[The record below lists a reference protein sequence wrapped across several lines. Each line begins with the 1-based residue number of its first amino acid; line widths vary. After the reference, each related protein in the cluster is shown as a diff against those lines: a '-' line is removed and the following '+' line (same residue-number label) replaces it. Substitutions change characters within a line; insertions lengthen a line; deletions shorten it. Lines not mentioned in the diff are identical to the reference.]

1 MRKSI
6 KKMVWFRAVAAI
18 VSILLFIIVIN
29 VNIKNLQSAER
40 DSVQAS
46 TVLKKAQTAE
56 SAHYRWAAN
65 FSNALYAGTEFTG
78 SIDPTTCVLGQWIY
92 GEAGTE
98 DAQVLAIR
106 KELEPLH
113 KKLHESSVY
122 VLDMLKSN
130 PEEAQKYYQETIS
143 SNLTVLVGKLNDVV
157 TRSEELNTESSE
169 QVNKGIRTML
179 VVSYVF
185 FALVLLCLLSLVQYV
200 FSQILQPILHI
211 TNKSKPMSEG
221 QLHLDLGPKAN
232 NELGDLARTL
242 EKSME
247 VIGGYVA
254 DINRIMDQLSK
265 GCFNVHTSTAF
276 IGDFRSIEESIE
288 KFTRT
293 LSSAM
298 ANIQDAGRQLSDHA
312 GQLSNNAQSLAQG
325 SGEQAGAVNRLV
337 DTLDTLSK
345 TAAQNVKS
353 AITAQENARL
363 TGEQVAASEKQ
374 MKEMIAA
381 MEDIRETSENIGKI
395 ISTIETISSQTNLL
409 ALNAAVESS
418 RAGAAGK
425 GFAVVAGEVRR
436 LAGQS
441 DQAAKATKELIE
453 TSSQAVERGTRIVQ
467 NVSAT
472 LQKTLELVARSSG
485 EIGDIARAVQGE
497 ADSITQ
503 VTEEISQISTVVQ
516 TNSSSS
522 ERSAEVSSQVLE
534 QARLLHNQTSQFRLK
549 NGQ

>member
-65 FSNALYAGTEFTG
+65 LSNALYAGTEFTG

-232 NELGDLARTL
+232 NELGEDSG
-242 EKSME
+242 K
-247 VIGGYVA
+247 
-254 DINRIMDQLSK
+254 
-265 GCFNVHTSTAF
+265 VH
-276 IGDFRSIEESIE
+276 
-288 KFTRT
+288 
-293 LSSAM
+293 
-298 ANIQDAGRQLSDHA
+298 
-312 GQLSNNAQSLAQG
+312 G
-325 SGEQAGAVNRLV
+325 SY
-337 DTLDTLSK
+337 
-345 TAAQNVKS
+345 
-353 AITAQENARL
+353 
-363 TGEQVAASEKQ
+363 
-374 MKEMIAA
+374 
-381 MEDIRETSENIGKI
+381 
-395 ISTIETISSQTNLL
+395 
-409 ALNAAVESS
+409 
-418 RAGAAGK
+418 
-425 GFAVVAGEVRR
+425 RR
-436 LAGQS
+436 LC
-441 DQAAKATKELIE
+441 
-453 TSSQAVERGTRIVQ
+453 
-467 NVSAT
+467 
-472 LQKTLELVARSSG
+472 SG
-485 EIGDIARAVQGE
+485 
-497 ADSITQ
+497 
-503 VTEEISQISTVVQ
+503 
-516 TNSSSS
+516 
-522 ERSAEVSSQVLE
+522 
-534 QARLLHNQTSQFRLK
+534 H
-549 NGQ
+549 

>member
-1 MRKSI
+1 M
-6 KKMVWFRAVAAI
+6 
-18 VSILLFIIVIN
+18 
-29 VNIKNLQSAER
+29 
-40 DSVQAS
+40 
-46 TVLKKAQTAE
+46 LKKAQTAE

-65 FSNALYAGTEFTG
+65 LSNALYAGTEFTG
-78 SIDPTTCVLGQWIY
+78 SIDPTTCVLGKWIY

-98 DAQVLAIR
+98 DAQVLALR

-113 KKLHESSVY
+113 KQLHESSVY
-122 VLDMLKSN
+122 VLDMLEKS
-130 PEEAQKYYQETIS
+130 PQEAQKYYQETIS

-169 QVNKGIRTML
+169 KVDKEIRTML
-179 VVSYVF
+179 IFSYVF

-200 FSQILQPILHI
+200 FSQILKPILHI
-211 TNKSKPMSEG
+211 TNKSKPLLEG
-221 QLHLDLGPKAN
+221 KLQLDLGPKAN
-232 NELGDLARTL
+232 NELGDLAKTL
-242 EKSME
+242 EESMK

-254 DINRIMDQLSK
+254 DINRIMDQLSR

-288 KFTRT
+288 KFTGT

-298 ANIQDAGRQLSDHA
+298 ANIQDAGRLLSDHA
-312 GQLSNNAQSLAQG
+312 GQLSTNAQSLAQG

-337 DTLDTLSK
+337 DTLDTLSR

-353 AITAQENARL
+353 AVTAQENARL

-381 MEDIRETSENIGKI
+381 MDDIRETSENIGKI

-453 TSSQAVERGTRIVQ
+453 TSSQAVERGTLIVQ

-472 LQKTLELVARSSG
+472 LQKTLELVARSST

-503 VTEEISQISTVVQ
+503 VTEEIGQISTVVQ

-549 NGQ
+549 TGQNS